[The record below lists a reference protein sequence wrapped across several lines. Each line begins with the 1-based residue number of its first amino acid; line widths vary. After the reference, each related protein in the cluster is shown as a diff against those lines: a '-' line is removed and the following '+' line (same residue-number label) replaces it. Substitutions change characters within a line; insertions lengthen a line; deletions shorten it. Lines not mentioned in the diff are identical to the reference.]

1 MHVIFQFP
9 IVDFR
14 PMLANYTSKLK
25 APEWPNPG
33 DNSKSFI
40 RHFGAV
46 EERPAKGSKDW
57 TGEGYFCN
65 THLSMRYDNLHQHGF
80 PLGVDNKAA
89 IYNSYR
95 RFFSDGYFVNKIE
108 AGFVDNIEKEIK
120 ALSPLPNKNI
130 NLESVL
136 KHYANLPLTIKDKQL
151 KLHRAG
157 APLAAKYYEA
167 SSKKSAVPD
176 AGRYVAGGEIIILL
190 AFASSEAIRL
200 PDASFLVDE
209 ITLPGAD
216 GTIRLYGH
224 KLKHEGYT
232 IKTWLIETAVNSK
245 QLSPPAREILRNLR
259 INLLR
264 IHLEKETM
272 RLLLHAIKN
281 QQVPLAP
288 GSAEANLVDAY
299 FKKTAEKLF
308 SKMRFALLQ
317 EKLLDFALQSEDAIA
332 PGSFSE
338 LKDGVYYF
346 QDKFTRNNIEKLLGG
361 MVKKIILFICT
372 SPKDKNPLDFGNE
385 FKQIKDSLRAGTDRN
400 NYTIEIE
407 TAVRKDEFLDML
419 YRYLPDYLHLSM
431 HSSLTEGLYFEDN
444 NKDKLPMPVEEFAEI
459 LALFS
464 KKHQPSVILLSACN
478 SAGHAQAVKNYCQY
492 AIGTQAVFPADAG
505 VLYAA
510 KFYSTLFED
519 NSKHIPDCHS
529 AGKLAIKGFKPPFDP
544 INNIDVHNIPI
555 LI

>member
-14 PMLANYTSKLK
+14 PMLANYTSKLT

-46 EERPAKGSKDW
+46 EERPSKGSKEW
-57 TGEGYFCN
+57 TAEGYFCN
-65 THLSMRYDNLHQHGF
+65 THLSMRYDNLHRQGF
-80 PLGVDNKAA
+80 PLVTDNKAA

-108 AGFVDNIEKEIK
+108 AGFVDNIEKEIQ
-120 ALSPLPNKNI
+120 ALSPPPKEEI

-136 KHYANLPLTIKDKQL
+136 KHYANLPVTINDKQL

-157 APLAAKYYEA
+157 APLAAKYYEE
-167 SSKKSAVPD
+167 SSKKSAPLD
-176 AGRYVAGGEIIILL
+176 AGKYVVGGEIIILL
-190 AFASSEAIRL
+190 VFASSEAVQL
-200 PDASFLVDE
+200 PDASFLIDE
-209 ITLPGAD
+209 MQLPGAD
-216 GTIRLYGH
+216 GAIKLYGY
-224 KLKHEGYT
+224 KLKHESFT
-232 IKTWLIETAVNSK
+232 IKTWLIETSVTSK
-245 QLSPPAREILRNLR
+245 KLSPPAQELLRNLR

-264 IHLEKETM
+264 IHLEKETL
-272 RLLLHAIKN
+272 RILLNAIKN
-281 QQVPLAP
+281 QKVPLAP

-308 SKMRFALLQ
+308 SKMRFSILQ
-317 EKLLDFALQSEDAIA
+317 EKLLDFALQSEDAVA

-338 LKDGVYYF
+338 LQEGVHYF
-346 QDKFTRNNIEKLLGG
+346 EDKFTRSNIEKLLGS
-361 MVKKIILFICT
+361 MAKKIILFICT

-400 NYTIEIE
+400 NYKIEIE
-407 TAVRKDEFLDML
+407 TSVRKDEFLDML

-444 NKDKLPMPVEEFAEI
+444 NKDKLPMPVDEFAEI

-464 KKHQPSVILLSACN
+464 KKHSPAVILLSACN
-478 SAGHAQAVKNYCQY
+478 SAGHAKAVKNYCQY

-510 KFYSTLFED
+510 KFYAALFEE
-519 NSKHIPDCHS
+519 NSTRIPDCHC
-529 AGKLAIKGFKPPFDP
+529 AGKLAIKGFTPPFDP
-544 INNIDVHNIPI
+544 INNIAVHDIPV